1 VPESPESRPAAEANV
16 SLSQVVLAP
25 VDALLKAQLHASRS
39 FLNMLLQLGY
49 PHQSPAPGD
58 ADPDPGAT
66 PTPPADGKPYTLTF
80 VQEHVVNGVPRQ
92 QKLSLPALALVPI
105 NPLAVESAS
114 FSFDLAVREVGP
126 HQQLKVSEADE
137 AAQARPWYLVHEPVS
152 ILGALAPAGKAPDE
166 KGGADSETAM
176 HIELK
181 VGATKIPAGLD
192 RLLTTLTQTATL
204 EDVPPSK

>member
-1 VPESPESRPAAEANV
+1 MPESAEPRPAAEANV

-25 VDALLKAQLHASRS
+25 VDALLKAQLHAGRS

-49 PHQSPAPGD
+49 PHQPSGPAA
-58 ADPDPGAT
+58 ADPDAA
-66 PTPPADGKPYTLTF
+66 PTLPADGKPYTLTF
-80 VQEHVVNGVPRQ
+80 TQEHIVNGEPRQ
-92 QKLSLPALALVPI
+92 QKISLPALALVPI

-126 HQQLKVSEADE
+126 HQQMKVSAADE
-137 AAQARPWYLVHEPVS
+137 ASQARPWYLVHEPVS
-152 ILGALAPAGKAPDE
+152 IRGALAPAGKTPDE
-166 KGGADSETAM
+166 KGAVDSETAM

-192 RLLTTLTQTATL
+192 RLLTTLTQLASL
-204 EDVPPSK
+204 EDVTPRK